1 MVPESGIEPLL
12 PKQPDFESS
21 VSTSFTTQAHLIERR
36 IVQKK
41 SLKTSYLVFKLQSFK
56 IKI

>member
-21 VSTSFTTQAHLIERR
+21 VSTSFTTQAFKDEMLH
-36 IVQKK
+36 KK
-41 SLKTSYLVFKLQSFK
+41 SLK
-56 IKI
+56 

>member
-21 VSTSFTTQAHLIERR
+21 VSTSFTTQAQIFVKENSTKKKLKDKLPHL
-36 IVQKK
+36 
-41 SLKTSYLVFKLQSFK
+41 
-56 IKI
+56 